1 MTPFGDCGEMGLGR
15 RTLQAIL
22 KDQANA
28 TGKNLYQEIQSVLAS
43 KQLPSHVREVLH
55 AVREVGNFAAH
66 PIKSTSTGEEVD
78 VEAGEADWNL
88 DVLQSLFDFYFVQPA
103 LTAKRKA
110 DFNKKLT
117 DSNKQ
122 PLK

>member
-1 MTPFGDCGEMGLGR
+1 MGLGR

-28 TGKNLYQEIQSVLAS
+28 TGKNLYQEIQSVLDS
-43 KQLPSHVREVLH
+43 KQLPSHVSEVLH

-66 PIKSTSTGEEVD
+66 PIKSTSTGEVVD
-78 VEAGEADWNL
+78 VEPGEADWNL
-88 DVLQSLFDFYFVQPA
+88 DVLESLFDFYFVQPA

>member
-28 TGKNLYQEIQSVLAS
+28 TGKNLYQEIQRVLDS
-43 KQLPSHVREVLH
+43 KQLPSHVSEVLH

-66 PIKSTSTGEEVD
+66 PIKSTLPEKWLMSSPAKKTGI
-78 VEAGEADWNL
+78 WMFW
-88 DVLQSLFDFYFVQPA
+88 SRCSISILFSQPSPQ
-103 LTAKRKA
+103 
-110 DFNKKLT
+110 NVKLT
-117 DSNKQ
+117 STRSSQTRTNSH
-122 PLK
+122 